1 MARRQISDDEKIK
14 RQKEVVAKNKSK
26 YESSL
31 TVLEALL
38 KEREAKR
45 NKELLKAISKSNRSY
60 DEIISFL
67 QGEDPGE

>member
-1 MARRQISDDEKIK
+1 LQ
-14 RQKEVVAKNKSK
+14 KNKSK

-67 QGEDPGE
+67 QGEDPEE

>member
-45 NKELLKAISKSNRSY
+45 NKELLMTISKSNRSY

-67 QGEDPGE
+67 QGEYPEE